1 MTGFLIGAAVAVV
14 LVLALLARPFFRKTE
29 AGQSSQRQLNTAILR
44 DQLAKLEQDL
54 AEGTLGKE
62 DHAQARAELQRR
74 VLEDTHEEDAV
85 STLRAPRKTM
95 AAVGL
100 LVPVVAAALYLAIG
114 NPASMTEGGA
124 HQQMANAQDLERM
137 VDTLAAKLEKEPDN
151 PKGWAMLAR
160 SYKVIGRTAEAEK
173 AFERAGSFIDDDAQ
187 MLASYADVVASNN
200 GGTLVGKPTELIQKA
215 LKADPDNPMA
225 LWLSGTADLEVRNY
239 SQALRTWERL
249 ATMLPPDSEDARML
263 QGAIDDVRAKSGL
276 PAKAPAA
283 ALAAASGGNVSGTV
297 ELDPALKDKA
307 GPDDTVMVIAR
318 LPGSRMPLAAVRLRA
333 AQLPVKFMLDDSQ
346 SMNPQSPIS
355 AAAEVEVEARISKTG
370 LAKPESGDLISAP
383 QTVKMGARGIAL
395 RVAQVR
401 P

>member
-1 MTGFLIGAAVAVV
+1 
-14 LVLALLARPFFRKTE
+14 
-29 AGQSSQRQLNTAILR
+29 
-44 DQLAKLEQDL
+44 
-54 AEGTLGKE
+54 
-62 DHAQARAELQRR
+62 
-74 VLEDTHEEDAV
+74 
-85 STLRAPRKTM
+85 
-95 AAVGL
+95 
-100 LVPVVAAALYLAIG
+100 
-114 NPASMTEGGA
+114 
-124 HQQMANAQDLERM
+124 
-137 VDTLAAKLEKEPDN
+137 
-151 PKGWAMLAR
+151 
-160 SYKVIGRTAEAEK
+160 
-173 AFERAGSFIDDDAQ
+173 
-187 MLASYADVVASNN
+187 
-200 GGTLVGKPTELIQKA
+200 
-215 LKADPDNPMA
+215 
-225 LWLSGTADLEVRNY
+225 
-239 SQALRTWERL
+239 
-249 ATMLPPDSEDARML
+249 ML

-383 QTVKMGARGIAL
+383 QTVKMGARGVAL